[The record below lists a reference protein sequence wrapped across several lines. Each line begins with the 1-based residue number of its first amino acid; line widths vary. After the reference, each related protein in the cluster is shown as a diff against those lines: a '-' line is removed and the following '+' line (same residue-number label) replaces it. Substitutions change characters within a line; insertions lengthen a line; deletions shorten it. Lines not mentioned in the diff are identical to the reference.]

1 MWEDFKGRIL
11 CHFLPLFHTL
21 IINPRLVIF
30 KSVSS
35 AKLSVFNLQLISSS
49 SNPPCIA
56 SPFAFYSITRSSNS
70 CSFFYVRPA
79 LPPLLSH
86 LLPLLL
92 SPRTVHDGDWFLPS
106 YLPLHICFM
115 QTSRSSSRWSVCL
128 LHTEKKKT
136 QPLGLKC
143 KNFILI
149 QCFFFFC

>member
-35 AKLSVFNLQLISSS
+35 AKS
-49 SNPPCIA
+49 
-56 SPFAFYSITRSSNS
+56 SPFLTCSSLAALQILPVS
-70 CSFFYVRPA
+70 HLLSPFIQSRGAATVALFCVRPA
-79 LPPLLSH
+79 LPPLLFH
-86 LLPLLL
+86 LLLLLL
-92 SPRTVHDGDWFLPS
+92 SPRTVRDGDCFLPF

-128 LHTEKKKT
+128 LRAEKKKKT
-136 QPLGLKC
+136 WAQVQELHSYPV
-143 KNFILI
+143 I
-149 QCFFFFC
+149 FF